1 MANAFVPGVLVGAVG
16 ALMAVWWAGLV
27 GVQREVNAI
36 GQPRLSNPV
45 VSTDVP
51 LGTQEC
57 EHIGWT
63 WDIQPVL
70 SKSCFKASVEAV
82 VRPAQNGTT
91 NVPGTAPPP
100 QSTGSE
106 K

>member
-63 WDIQPVL
+63 WDRIEQVL
-70 SKSCFKASVEAV
+70 FQGIRGSSCETGAEW
-82 VRPAQNGTT
+82 NDECTGD
-91 NVPGTAPPP
+91 
-100 QSTGSE
+100 STSSTEHG